1 VAVLGFLGHA
11 GALVLPGEL
20 KVLEN
25 PWVIGVAAGLYLVE
39 FLADKIPVVDSV
51 WDVVHTFIRVPAA
64 SLLAWAATSSVSK
77 EWRIVAALLCG
88 GVALSAHG
96 LKSSTRVALNASP
109 EPVTNWIA
117 SLTEDG
123 LTAFLIFL
131 AVKYPLAAAAVAAAV
146 VVVAIVVAAWIVRT
160 LRRFVRSR
168 RKGHGTGE
176 LALK

>member
-1 VAVLGFLGHA
+1 
-11 GALVLPGEL
+11 
-20 KVLEN
+20 
-25 PWVIGVAAGLYLVE
+25 VAAGLYLVE

-64 SLLAWAATSSVSK
+64 SLLAWAATSSVSPA
-77 EWRIVAALLCG
+77 WRIVAALLCG

-96 LKSSTRVALNASP
+96 LKASSRAALNTSP

-131 AVKYPLAAAAVAAAV
+131 AVKYPFAAAAVAAAV
-146 VVVAIVVAAWIVRT
+146 VVLAIVAAAWIIRT

-168 RKGHGTGE
+168 RRGSGTGE